1 MNGKD
6 SIDLQLLGEPP
17 EIALQQE
24 KVVPEGQSYWIADA
38 EWIKSTE
45 RRRWGREVRSCMS
58 FVFFSL
64 EKVGERGGEE
74 SVGDVRL
81 RETVGTGEGELRDW

>member
-38 EWIKSTE
+38 EWMKSME
-45 RRRWGREVRSCMS
+45 RRR
-58 FVFFSL
+58 
-64 EKVGERGGEE
+64 
-74 SVGDVRL
+74 
-81 RETVGTGEGELRDW
+81 